1 MNILRKIKKDRTPD
15 LLGSD
20 VERAIGKELIRAKQE
35 NEINRLAT
43 GLACTE
49 LSDIGWCMRQ
59 DKTLCDAPEEKRDC
73 KSCLERYFYI
83 RARAKVLTKF
93 KSEEERKP

>member
-20 VERAIGKELIRAKQE
+20 VERAIGKELVRAKQE

-49 LSDIGWCMRQ
+49 LAEIGWCMRQ
-59 DKTLCDAPEEKRDC
+59 DKTSYDTPEEKRDC

-93 KSEEERKP
+93 KSEEEKKP